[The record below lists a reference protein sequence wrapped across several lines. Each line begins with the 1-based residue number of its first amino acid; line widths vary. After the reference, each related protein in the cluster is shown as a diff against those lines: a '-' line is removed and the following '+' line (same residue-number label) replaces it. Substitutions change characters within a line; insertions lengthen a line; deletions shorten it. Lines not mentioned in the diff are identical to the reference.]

1 VREAQAELLIVHRAA
16 SGERPSMTTL
26 VALAT
31 APTSAQ
37 SPGATASVVKVSS
50 DCHMMLVARPYRL
63 SCALHERSC
72 GDAAAFDQAR
82 EASMQITHF
91 IRVVAFAICGA
102 IATGAQAAD
111 ISGAGATFPF
121 PIYAKWADSYKKET
135 GNGLNYQSIGSGAGI
150 KQIRAKTVT
159 FGATDAP
166 LEAKDLDKDGLAQWP
181 MVMGGIV
188 MVVNIPG
195 VKPGEL
201 VLDGPTVAQIYMG
214 KITKWNDPAVKKL
227 NPKLDLP
234 DLAIANI
241 HRADGSGTTFNFTY
255 YLSSVS
261 PDWSSSIG
269 KATTVEWPSG
279 IGAKGNDG
287 VANNVATTAGAIGY
301 VEFAYAEQNK
311 LTYASMINQAGKTVQ
326 PTMDAFQAAAANADW
341 SAPGFYQILA
351 NQPGDGSWP
360 MTAATF
366 ILMYKTPVNVAA
378 SNDAL
383 QFFKWAYAKGD
394 KMAQDLDYIPM
405 PDKVK
410 NLVGAMWDKDIQ
422 QK

>member
-1 VREAQAELLIVHRAA
+1 MQ
-16 SGERPSMTTL
+16 
-26 VALAT
+26 
-31 APTSAQ
+31 
-37 SPGATASVVKVSS
+37 VSQF
-50 DCHMMLVARPYRL
+50 LR
-63 SCALHERSC
+63 
-72 GDAAAFDQAR
+72 AAAFALCS
-82 EASMQITHF
+82 ATIT
-91 IRVVAFAICGA
+91 I
-102 IATGAQAAD
+102 AQAAD

-121 PIYAKWADSYKKET
+121 PIYAKWADSYKKDT

-166 LEAKDLDKDGLAQWP
+166 LEPKELDKDGLAQWP

-195 VKPGEL
+195 VKSGEL
-201 VLDGPTVAQIYMG
+201 VLDGPTIAQIYMG
-214 KITKWNDPAVKKL
+214 KIAKWNDPAIKKL
-227 NPKLDLP
+227 NPNLNLP
-234 DLAIANI
+234 DLAIANV

-255 YLSSVS
+255 YLSQVS
-261 PDWSSSIG
+261 PEWDSSIG
-269 KATTVEWPSG
+269 KATTVEWPAG

-287 VANNVATTAGAIGY
+287 VANNVATTPGAIGY

-311 LTYASMINQAGKTVQ
+311 LTFASMINKAGKTVA
-326 PTMDAFQAAAANADW
+326 PTMEAFQSAAASADW
-341 SAPGFYQILA
+341 STPGFYQILA
-351 NQPGDGSWP
+351 NQPGDKSWP

-366 ILMYKTPVNVAA
+366 ILMYKKPANVAA

-383 QFFKWAYAKGD
+383 KFFSWAYDKGD

-405 PDKVK
+405 PDKVVG
-410 NLVGAMWDKDIQ
+410 LVEKMWAADIQ

>member
-1 VREAQAELLIVHRAA
+1 MFFKSII
-16 SGERPSMTTL
+16 
-26 VALAT
+26 
-31 APTSAQ
+31 
-37 SPGATASVVKVSS
+37 
-50 DCHMMLVARPYRL
+50 
-63 SCALHERSC
+63 
-72 GDAAAFDQAR
+72 AAAA
-82 EASMQITHF
+82 MI
-91 IRVVAFAICGA
+91 GA
-102 IATGAQAAD
+102 ITVACAAD

-121 PIYAKWADSYKKET
+121 PIYAKWADSYKKDT

-195 VKPGEL
+195 VKPGDL

-214 KITKWNDPAVKKL
+214 KITKWNDPAIKKL
-227 NPKLDLP
+227 NPSLNLP

-255 YLSSVS
+255 YLSAVS
-261 PDWSSSIG
+261 PEWESSIG

-287 VANNVATTAGAIGY
+287 VANNVATTPGAIGY

-311 LTYASMINQAGKTVQ
+311 LTFTSMVNKAGKTVA
-326 PTMDAFQAAAANADW
+326 PTMDAFQAAAANANW
-341 SAPGFYQILA
+341 SVPGFYQILA
-351 NQPGDGSWP
+351 DQPGDESWP

-366 ILMYKTPVNVAA
+366 ILMYKKPANVAA

-383 QFFKWAYAKGD
+383 QFFKWAYEKGD

-405 PDKVK
+405 PDNVK
-410 NLVGAMWDKDIQ
+410 KLVGAMWDKDIQ